1 MVNDHASMVAPDTL
15 SIIAA
20 KDVGM
25 VEEVLHR
32 SDKKYF
38 DRIECLICDHF
49 FFVFRLCIGG
59 E

>member
-49 FFVFRLCIGG
+49 FCV
-59 E
+59 